1 MTQRRRDW
9 KTKWC
14 ITKAGCS
21 FERMQPSHMRCLQK
35 GLLGFGAINV
45 GGGRQKDSLPGHIS
59 IGQRWLGCDSDL
71 AVTSV
76 TSLTARVDS
85 ADLAG

>member
-1 MTQRRRDW
+1 
-9 KTKWC
+9 
-14 ITKAGCS
+14 
-21 FERMQPSHMRCLQK
+21 MQPSLMSFLQK
-35 GLLGFGAINV
+35 GLLGVGAINV
-45 GGGRQKDSLPGHIS
+45 GGGRQKDCLPGHTS